1 MKVILQRCY
10 NNRDTISKLSR
21 MHDHLTDTSK
31 WATGLLLVQRMPR
44 FVAKY

>member
-1 MKVILQRCY
+1 MKVFLLRCY

-21 MHDHLTDTSK
+21 IHAHLTDTSK
-31 WATGLLLVQRMPR
+31 WATRLLLVQRMPH